1 MYKISVKVSPSSIEG
16 EGVFTNEDIP
26 KNNIVWIYKSGYDLI
41 MSKEDFKK
49 LPSEEK
55 SRIEK
60 IGYLSPWSNRWVFPP
75 ENDAAQFTNH
85 SRKNNLSTVY
95 NKKISEE
102 PYFIANRD
110 IRADEELT
118 NNYYEFDLLIQKT
131 KPDWA

>member
-1 MYKISVKVSPSSIEG
+1 MYKISVKVSPSNIEG
-16 EGVFTNEDIP
+16 KGVFTNEDIP
-26 KNNIVWIYKSGYDLI
+26 KNKIVWIYEPGYDLI
-41 MSKEDFKK
+41 MSKEDFNK

-60 IGYLSPWSNRWVFPP
+60 IGYFSPWSDGWVFPP

-85 SRKNNLSTVY
+85 SRKNNLSAVY
-95 NKKISEE
+95 DKKNSGE

-110 IRADEELT
+110 IKIGEELT
-118 NNYYEFDLLIQKT
+118 NNYFEFDLLTQET